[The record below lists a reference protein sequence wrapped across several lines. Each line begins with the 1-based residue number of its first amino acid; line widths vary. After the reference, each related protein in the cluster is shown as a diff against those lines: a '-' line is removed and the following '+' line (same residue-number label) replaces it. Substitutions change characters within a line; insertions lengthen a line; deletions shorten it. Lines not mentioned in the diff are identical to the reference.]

1 MLVIS
6 RKPGERVLIGED
18 VEISILEI
26 SGSRVVVGIDAPRS
40 VVIRRADLER
50 VTVDDPEA
58 AAAEAAPALPVASDA
73 PPPRATEVPV
83 PAADMGGAPGAVP
96 AGGFDYPKIR
106 LPEPV
111 GTPERRAPTVR
122 VKRSRLRSDP

>member
-6 RKPGERVLIGED
+6 RKPGERVLIGDD

-40 VVIRRADLER
+40 VVIRRADLPRASADGADESKALAPPP
-50 VTVDDPEA
+50 VVEPAVEV
-58 AAAEAAPALPVASDA
+58 EAAPPEPRTEPLVTASI
-73 PPPRATEVPV
+73 PQ
-83 PAADMGGAPGAVP
+83 
-96 AGGFDYPKIR
+96 GGFDYPKIR

-111 GTPERRAPTVR
+111 GQPQRRTPTVR
-122 VKRSRLRSDP
+122 VKRSRLRTDSDAP